1 MGNGGGRPRT
11 TQTMQRDAEALR
23 LHVAGLG
30 YQQIADQLGWA
41 NKSGAFH
48 AVRRAI
54 ADTYALPKAEAVKA
68 EEERLDYL
76 TRTLVKVIA
85 ERRRDADVINASMA
99 LLKVSESRRRLLGLD
114 QPMRRT
120 VEVITEDQVDAEIRR
135 LEGKLA
141 GTG

>member
-1 MGNGGGRPRT
+1 
-11 TQTMQRDAEALR
+11 MQRDAEVLR
-23 LHVAGLG
+23 LRVSGLT
-30 YQQIADQLGWA
+30 YAQIAGQLGWA
-41 NKSGAFH
+41 NKSGAYH

-54 ADTYALPKAEAVKA
+54 ADSHRLPRAEAAKA

-76 TRTLVKVIA
+76 TRTLTRLA
-85 ERRRDADVINASMA
+85 AGHGCDADVISASLA

-141 GTG
+141 APG